1 MLKYVAKVTKTYKDE
16 IDVNEILEGED
27 ITLEEQNSYS
37 KEEQEEILW
46 DYVED
51 IVTSDDYDYSIDV
64 QIQ

>member
-27 ITLEEQNSYS
+27 ITLEEWNSYS

>member
-1 MLKYVAKVTKTYKDE
+1 MLKYVVKVTKTYKDE

-27 ITLEEQNSYS
+27 ITLEEWNSYS

-46 DYVED
+46 NYVED
-51 IVTSDDYDYSIDV
+51 VVTSDDYEYGVDV